1 MDPEAISSD
10 SHVAAAIATRRRSNS
25 VSDDYSV
32 QRTNDDATQCKYF
45 AVQKGYWKDDF
56 ISRFANSSANV
67 AEARRFPEISMGYW
81 ARTAA
86 VEKYVREFLTEFD
99 ENVQV
104 ISLGNNFYKDNN
116 QAFWEFAEQRYSQKD
131 NSIKK
136 IKFSSFIFF
145 KDYVSFFSILSSYL
159 LGCGFDTLFWR
170 LASSGT
176 KLAKYV
182 EVDFSSV
189 TSKKIRHILKPVG
202 PGSIDLKKSF
212 SSEAVVSHHADLHA
226 GNYHLVGADL
236 RQANELNQKLATCQL
251 DHDLPTIFIAEC
263 VLVYMS
269 ADSSSSLLK
278 QIVDNFR
285 KPAFVNY
292 EQFRTSDAFTKVMEQ
307 NLGERG
313 IQLHGLEMC
322 ESAEK
327 QEERFR
333 TAGFKT
339 VKVLDMNQVFNTF
352 LDKEEVSRIANI
364 EKLDE
369 MELLEQLLAH
379 YCIVFARF

>member
-45 AVQKGYWKDDF
+45 AIQKGYWKDDF
-56 ISRFANSSANV
+56 IGRFANSSANV

-86 VEKYVREFLTEFD
+86 IEKYVRGFLEEF
-99 ENVQV
+99 NGNAQV
-104 ISLGNNFYKDNN
+104 
-116 QAFWEFAEQRYSQKD
+116 
-131 NSIKK
+131 
-136 IKFSSFIFF
+136 
-145 KDYVSFFSILSSYL
+145 VSF
-159 LGCGFDTLFWR
+159 GCGFDTLFWR
-170 LASSGT
+170 LVSSGA

-189 TSKKIRHILKPVG
+189 TSKKIRHILKPG
-202 PGSIDLKKSF
+202 GSVDLKKSF
-212 SSEAVVSHHADLHA
+212 ESEAVVSHHADLHA
-226 GNYHLVGADL
+226 GNYHLIGADL
-236 RQANELNQKLATCQL
+236 RQTSELEQKLATCQL
-251 DHDLPTIFIAEC
+251 DHDIPTIFIAEC

-269 ADSSSSLLK
+269 SNASSSLLK
-278 QIVDNFR
+278 NLVSQFR
-285 KPAFVNY
+285 QPAFVNY
-292 EQFRTSDAFTKVMEQ
+292 EQFRTSDAFTRVMEQ

-333 TAGFKT
+333 NAGFKS
-339 VKVLDMNQVFNTF
+339 VKVMDMNQIFNQF
-352 LDKEEVSRIANI
+352 LDQDEVARIRTI
-364 EKLDE
+364 EMLDE

-379 YCIVFARF
+379 YCVVFARV

>member
-1 MDPEAISSD
+1 MDPEALSSD

-45 AVQKGYWKDDF
+45 AIQKGYWKDDF

-99 ENVQV
+99 GKVQV
-104 ISLGNNFYKDNN
+104 
-116 QAFWEFAEQRYSQKD
+116 
-131 NSIKK
+131 
-136 IKFSSFIFF
+136 
-145 KDYVSFFSILSSYL
+145 VSF
-159 LGCGFDTLFWR
+159 GCGFDTLFWR
-170 LASSGT
+170 LVSSGA
-176 KLAKYV
+176 KLSKYV

-202 PGSIDLKKSF
+202 NGSVDLKASF
-212 SSEAVVSHHADLHA
+212 ESEAAVSHHSDLHA

-236 RQANELNQKLATCQL
+236 RQSNELDQKLATCQL
-251 DHDLPTIFIAEC
+251 DYELPTIFIAEC

-269 ADSSSSLLK
+269 ADASSSLLK
-278 QIVDNFR
+278 QIVTQFR

-333 TAGFKT
+333 DAGFKS
-339 VKVLDMNQVFNTF
+339 VKVMDMNQVFNSF
-352 LDKEEVSRIANI
+352 LDQDDVARIRQI
-364 EKLDE
+364 EMLDE
-369 MELLEQLLAH
+369 MELLQQLLAH

>member
-1 MDPEAISSD
+1 MDSEAVSSD

-56 ISRFANSSANV
+56 IARFANSSANV

-86 VEKYVREFLTEFD
+86 IEKYVREFLTEF
-99 ENVQV
+99 NGNAQV
-104 ISLGNNFYKDNN
+104 
-116 QAFWEFAEQRYSQKD
+116 
-131 NSIKK
+131 
-136 IKFSSFIFF
+136 
-145 KDYVSFFSILSSYL
+145 VSF
-159 LGCGFDTLFWR
+159 GCGFDTLFWR
-170 LASSGT
+170 LVSSGA
-176 KLAKYV
+176 KLVKYV

-189 TSKKIRHILKPVG
+189 TSKKIRHILKPA
-202 PGSIDLKKSF
+202 GSGTTDLKKSF
-212 SSEAVVSHHADLHA
+212 ESEAVVSHHADLHA
-226 GNYHLVGADL
+226 GNYHLIGADL
-236 RQANELNQKLATCQL
+236 RQENELHQKLATCQL
-251 DHDLPTIFIAEC
+251 DHDIPTIFIAEC

-269 ADSSSSLLK
+269 ANSSSSLLK
-278 QIVDNFR
+278 SIVTQFR

-292 EQFRTSDAFTKVMEQ
+292 EQFRTSDAFTRVMEQ

-322 ESAEK
+322 QSAEK
-327 QEERFR
+327 QEERFCD
-333 TAGFKT
+333 AGFKS
-339 VKVLDMNQVFNTF
+339 VKVMDMNQIFSQF
-352 LDKEEVSRIANI
+352 LDQDEVARIRCI
-364 EKLDE
+364 EMLDE

-379 YCIVFARF
+379 YCVVFARV

>member
-1 MDPEAISSD
+1 MDSEALSSD
-10 SHVAAAIATRRRSNS
+10 SHVAAAISTRRRSNS

-32 QRTNDDATQCKYF
+32 QRTNDDATQCKFF
-45 AVQKGYWKDDF
+45 AIQKGYWKDEF

-86 VEKYVREFLTEFD
+86 IEKYVREFLTEF
-99 ENVQV
+99 NGKAQV
-104 ISLGNNFYKDNN
+104 
-116 QAFWEFAEQRYSQKD
+116 
-131 NSIKK
+131 
-136 IKFSSFIFF
+136 
-145 KDYVSFFSILSSYL
+145 VSF
-159 LGCGFDTLFWR
+159 GCGFDTLFWR
-170 LASSGT
+170 LVSSGSN
-176 KLAKYV
+176 LVKYV

-202 PGSIDLKKSF
+202 SGSIDLKKSF
-212 SSEAVVSHHADLHA
+212 ESEAVVSHHSDLHA

-236 RQANELNQKLATCQL
+236 RQSNELDQKLETCQL
-251 DHDLPTIFIAEC
+251 DYDIPTIFIAEC

-269 ADSSSSLLK
+269 ANASSSLLK
-278 QIVDNFR
+278 QIVSKFR
-285 KPAFVNY
+285 QPAFVNY

-322 ESAEK
+322 ESSEK

-333 TAGFKT
+333 NAGFKT
-339 VKVLDMNQVFNTF
+339 IKVMDMNQVFNNF
-352 LDKEEVSRIANI
+352 LDQNEVARIRTI
-364 EKLDE
+364 EMLDE

-379 YCIVFARF
+379 YCVVFARI